1 MDFSGPVRQA
11 DGMTSF
17 AVIDLETTGLHPG
30 YHHRVIE
37 IAIVGVGPGGI
48 EESWSTLL
56 NPDRD
61 LGLTGLHGVTGHDT
75 RHAPRFADVAGE
87 VLDRLRGR
95 VPVAHN
101 ARFDQ
106 SFLEAEFSRLG
117 IDIAGTSWV
126 CTMSLADQLCWGRRL
141 VDCCRS
147 CGVSLVAAHTA
158 LGDALA
164 CAELLIALCDK
175 LPLHAWPAT
184 RDDPWGAHP
193 GQAEC
198 LERSVARAAPRAD
211 SFVGRLVAGLG
222 ELVAA
227 PVATQRGGYAVGY
240 LEILDRVLAD
250 RRVTS
255 AELEELTAVAD
266 MYGLRDSDLEVV
278 HKHYMSQLLAQAWA
292 DGVVTLREQA
302 DLELVAALLGIAEPL
317 AIEPAVARTGP
328 PAQDDLGGRS
338 VCFTGALTCLQ
349 NGNLVTRER
358 AASLA
363 SAAGLIVLPRVTKQL
378 DILVVADP
386 ETASGKAAKAR
397 TYGTTIIAEAAFW
410 PLIGVEVT

>member
-1 MDFSGPVRQA
+1 
-11 DGMTSF
+11 MTSF
-17 AVIDLETTGLHPG
+17 AVVGLETTGLHPG

-37 IAIVGVGPGGI
+37 IAIVGVDPRGI
-48 EESWSTLL
+48 EDSWSTLL

-75 RHAPRFADVAGE
+75 RTAPRFADVAGE

-101 ARFDQ
+101 ARFDE

-126 CTMSLADQLCWGRRL
+126 CTMSLADELRWGRRL

-147 CGVSLVAAHTA
+147 CGVSLVDAHTA

-164 CAELLIALCDK
+164 CAELFIALRDK
-175 LPLHAWPAT
+175 LPLHAWPAA
-184 RDDPWGAHP
+184 RDAPWGAHP
-193 GQAEC
+193 GHAEC
-198 LERSVARAAPRAD
+198 LERSVARAAPRAE
-211 SFVGRLVAGLG
+211 SFVGRLIGGLN
-222 ELVAA
+222 ELVSA
-227 PVATQRGGYAVGY
+227 PVAPQSGGDAVGY

-250 RRVTS
+250 RRVTT
-255 AELEELTAVAD
+255 AELEELTAVAE
-266 MYGLRDSDLEVV
+266 MYGLGGSALEVV
-278 HKHYMSQLLAQAWA
+278 HRRYMSQLLAYAWA
-292 DGVVTLREQA
+292 DGVVTTREQA

-317 AIEPAVARTGP
+317 AVEPAAARPGP
-328 PAQDDLGGRS
+328 PTRDDLAGQS
-338 VCFTGALTCLQ
+338 VCFTGALTCLH
-349 NGNLVTRER
+349 NGKLVTRER

-363 SAAGLIVLPRVTKQL
+363 GAAGLIVLPRVTKQL
-378 DILVVADP
+378 DLLIVADP

-397 TYGTTIIAEAAFW
+397 SYGTTIIAEAAFR